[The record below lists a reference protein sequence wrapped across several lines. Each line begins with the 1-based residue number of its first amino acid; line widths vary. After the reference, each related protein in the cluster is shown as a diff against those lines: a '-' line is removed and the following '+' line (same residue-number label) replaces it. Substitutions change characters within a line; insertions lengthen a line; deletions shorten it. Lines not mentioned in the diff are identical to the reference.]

1 MSQPAFHIGNAAGF
15 ATDRTDAGAPVVRA
29 LIESGSPSA
38 LFYETL
44 AERTLAYAQRNRLR
58 DPDKGYT
65 PDLERFLRPVLADCV
80 AHGIPILG
88 NFGAAN
94 PAGAARAIH
103 SLAKELGIDEIKVAV
118 VEGDDVREGLPN
130 MQVQVWEEEPLFDVG
145 RDDIVAANAYL
156 GARPI
161 ADALALGADVVVTG
175 RVTDSALAL
184 APLLHHFGWDDKD
197 WDRIAAGVLAG
208 HLLECGAQATGGYFA
223 DPGYKDVPGMAD
235 IGYPIA
241 EVTDD
246 GEIVLTKPT
255 GTGGRVD
262 PCTVKEQLLYEIHDP
277 ANYLTPDVTL
287 DLMQVSVS
295 KVGPDRV
302 LVRGAKGKPAPETLK
317 VTISYE
323 GGWLGEGEISYAGY
337 GAAERARLA
346 AKTAKQRVERE
357 FPGIAVRTDVIGL
370 VSVLDGDGGGLARSR
385 SGTDWPDVR
394 VRLAVNTEN
403 ETTAARAAREVETLY
418 CAGPAGGAGVRL
430 SVTPRIKTAS
440 CLIPREAV
448 QPRIRLVGPDDG

>member
-1 MSQPAFHIGNAAGF
+1 MTQQNFHVGNAAGF
-15 ATDRTDAGAPVVRA
+15 ATDRVDAGAPVVKA
-29 LIESGSPSA
+29 LIESGAPAA

-44 AERTLAYAQRNRLR
+44 AERTLAYVQRNRLR
-58 DPDKGYT
+58 DADKGYT
-65 PDLERFLRPVLADCV
+65 PDLERFLEPVLTDCV

-103 SLAKELGIDEIKVAV
+103 RLAASLGIENIKLAV
-118 VEGDDVREGLPN
+118 VEGDDVREGLRS
-130 MQVQVWEEEPLFDVG
+130 MQVQAWEEEPLFDVG
-145 RDDIVAANAYL
+145 RHDIVAANAYL

-161 ADALALGADVVVTG
+161 ADALALGANVVVTG

-197 WDRIAAGVLAG
+197 WDRVAAGVLTG

-223 DPGYKDVPGMAD
+223 DPGYKDVPDMAD

-241 EVTDD
+241 EVSGD
-246 GEIVLTKPT
+246 GDIVLTKPA

-262 PCTVKEQLLYEIHDP
+262 PRTVKEQILYEIHDP

-287 DLMQVSVS
+287 DLMQVSVA
-295 KVGPDRV
+295 KTGPDRV
-302 LVRGAKGKPAPETLK
+302 QVTGAKGRPAPETLK

-323 GGWLGEGEISYAGY
+323 GGWLGEGEISYAGP
-337 GAAERARLA
+337 GASARARLA
-346 AKTAKQRVERE
+346 AETAKQRVTRE
-357 FPGIAVRTDVIGL
+357 FPGLSVRTDVLGL
-370 VSVLDGDGGGLARSR
+370 VSVLDGDGGGLAD
-385 SGTDWPDVR
+385 GHTETDWQDVR
-394 VRLAVNTEN
+394 VRLAVNAED
-403 ETTAARAAREVETLY
+403 EITAARAAREVETLY

-430 SVTPRIKTAS
+430 NVMPRIKTAS
-440 CLIPREAV
+440 CLIPREAI
-448 QPRIRLVGPDDG
+448 QPRVRLVGPNDA

>member
-1 MSQPAFHIGNAAGF
+1 MAKPVFHVGNAAGF
-15 ATDRTDAGAPVVRA
+15 ATDRVDAGGPVVKA
-29 LIESGSPSA
+29 LIDSGAPSA

-65 PDLERFLRPVLADCV
+65 PDLERFLAPVLKDCV

-94 PAGAARAIH
+94 PAGAAKAIH
-103 SLAKELGIDEIKVAV
+103 RLAKEQGIEGIKVAV
-118 VEGDDVREGLPN
+118 VEGDDVREGLRS
-130 MQVQVWEEEPLFDVG
+130 MQVQAWEEEPLFDVG
-145 RDDIVAANAYL
+145 RSDIVAANAYL

-184 APLLHHFGWDDKD
+184 APLLNHFGWNHAD
-197 WDRIAAGVLAG
+197 WDRIAAGVLTG

-223 DPGYKDVPGMAD
+223 DPGYKDVPEMAD

-241 EVTDD
+241 EVTEAGD
-246 GEIVLTKPT
+246 IVLTKPS

-262 PCTVKEQLLYEIHDP
+262 ERTVKEQILYEIHDP

-287 DLMQVSVS
+287 DLMDVRTES
-295 KVGPDRV
+295 VGPDRV
-302 LVRGAKGKPAPETLK
+302 KVTGARGRPAPETLK
-317 VTISYE
+317 VTISFA
-323 GGWLGEGEISYAGY
+323 GGWLGEGEISYAGP
-337 GAAERARLA
+337 GAAARARLA
-346 AKTAKQRVERE
+346 AQTAKARVERE
-357 FPGIAVRTDVIGL
+357 FPGIAIRTDVLGL
-370 VSVLDGDGGGLARSR
+370 VSVLDGDGGDLAQNRAE
-385 SGTDWPDVR
+385 TEWQDVR
-394 VRLAVNTEN
+394 VRLAVNAED
-403 ETTAARAAREVETLY
+403 EETAARAAREVETLY

-430 SVTPRIKTAS
+430 NVTPRIKTAS
-440 CLIPREAV
+440 CLIPRESI
-448 QPRIRLVGPDDG
+448 QPRVRLVEA

>member
-1 MSQPAFHIGNAAGF
+1 MAEEHFHIGNAAGF
-15 ATDRTDAGAPVVRA
+15 ATDRVDAGAPVVRA
-29 LIESGSPSA
+29 LIDAGAPAA

-44 AERTLAYAQRNRLR
+44 AERTLAYAQRNKLR
-58 DPDKGYT
+58 DADKGYT
-65 PDLERFLRPVLADCV
+65 PDLERFLAPVLVNCV
-80 AHGIPILG
+80 AHEIPILG

-103 SLAKELGIDEIKVAV
+103 RLAQELGIEEIKVAV
-118 VEGDDVREGLPN
+118 VEGDDVREGLRS
-130 MQVQVWEEEPLFDVG
+130 MQVQAWEEEPLFDVG
-145 RDDIVAANAYL
+145 RYDIVAANAYL

-184 APLLHHFGWDDKD
+184 APLLHHFGWKDQD
-197 WDRIAAGVLAG
+197 WDWVAAGVLTG

-241 EVTDD
+241 EVT
-246 GEIVLTKPT
+246 GEGDIVLTKPS

-262 PCTVKEQLLYEIHDP
+262 PRTVKEQVLYEIHDP

-287 DLMQVSVS
+287 DLMQVAVS
-295 KVGPDRV
+295 DVGPDRV
-302 LVRGAKGKPAPETLK
+302 QVTGAKGRPAPETLK

-323 GGWLGEGEISYAGY
+323 GGWLGEGEISYAGP
-337 GAAERARLA
+337 GASARARLA
-346 AKTAKQRVERE
+346 AQTAKERVERE
-357 FPGIAVRTDVIGL
+357 FPGLSVRTDVLGL
-370 VSVLDGDGGGLARSR
+370 VSVLDGDSGGLSKHH
-385 SGTDWPDVR
+385 SDTDWQDVR
-394 VRLAVNTEN
+394 VRLAVNAAD

-430 SVTPRIKTAS
+430 NVMPRIKTAS
-440 CLIPREAV
+440 CLIPRESI
-448 QPRIRLVGPDDG
+448 QPRVRLVGPDDV